1 MGDDG
6 EIESL
11 LSPEEGSVGKV
22 KGHKRR
28 KTVEYGKYGYFFIAP
43 FFIAYLIFQLWPLVT
58 TFYYSTLMY
67 SKRNLVETIT
77 FGGAQNFLNML
88 GLTAGERAYAL
99 IYLKNT
105 LIMWVG
111 NFIPQIIVSLVLAA
125 WLSDSKI
132 KLKATGAYKIIIYL
146 PSVVTAASVSV
157 LFNALFSKYG
167 PITKS
172 LVSAGILDKNF
183 DFMLSTGGT
192 RGLVSMILFW
202 MWFGNTTLLLISG
215 VLGIDPSIY
224 EAADIDGANT
234 RQKFF
239 RITLP
244 LLKPILMYVL
254 ITSAIGGLQ
263 MYDIPALFNRS
274 KTGFIGLPD
283 DTSTT
288 LTMYIMR
295 LYTADVGKAAAVSV
309 FLFVITLIIS
319 LIFFFTLGDKEARK
333 LEKERKKRLKEE
345 AAMRKAGA

>member
-1 MGDDG
+1 MK
-6 EIESL
+6 
-11 LSPEEGSVGKV
+11 GK
-22 KGHKRR
+22 KRH

-43 FFIAYLIFQLWPLVT
+43 FFIAYLIFQLWPLIT

-67 SKRNLVETIT
+67 TKRNLVETVE
-77 FGGAQNFLNML
+77 FGGLQNFINML
-88 GLTAGERAYAL
+88 GLTAGERGYAL

-105 LIMWVG
+105 LIMWAG
-111 NFIPQIIVSLVLAA
+111 NFIPQIIVSLLLAA

-146 PSVVTAASVSV
+146 PSVITAASVSV
-157 LFNALFSKYG
+157 LFNAMFSQYG
-167 PITKS
+167 PITKT
-172 LVSAGILDKNF
+172 LCNIGIISSDF
-183 DFMLSTGGT
+183 DFMRSVPGT
-192 RGLVSMILFW
+192 RGLISLILFW
-202 MWFGNTTLLLISG
+202 MWYGNTTLLLISG

-234 RQKFF
+234 KQKFF

-274 KTGFIGLPD
+274 KTGYIGLPD

-295 LYTADVGKAAAVSV
+295 LYSSDVGKAAAVSV
-309 FLFVITLIIS
+309 FLFIITLIIS
-319 LIFFFTLGDKEARK
+319 LIFFATMGDKDARK
-333 LEKERKKRLKEE
+333 LKREQKKR
-345 AAMRKAGA
+345 RKAGM